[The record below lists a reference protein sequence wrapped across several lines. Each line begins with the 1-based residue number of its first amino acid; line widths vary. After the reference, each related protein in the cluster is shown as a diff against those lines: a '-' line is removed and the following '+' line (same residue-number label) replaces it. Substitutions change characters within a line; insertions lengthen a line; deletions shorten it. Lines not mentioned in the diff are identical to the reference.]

1 MGPWGCQRIRVGWVL
16 LSPAKIQLRGHGCGT
31 RFCMSNK
38 PTATRACWAY
48 FSLSK
53 SSPQCGA
60 LYSTTVSFT
69 TSIVGIFSSNLAQD
83 QFSQTLS
90 PQLTGLK
97 KSNAQNQDTV

>member
-1 MGPWGCQRIRVGWVL
+1 MG
-16 LSPAKIQLRGHGCGT
+16 
-31 RFCMSNK
+31 NK

-48 FSLSK
+48 FSLRK

-60 LYSTTVSFT
+60 LYPTTVSFI
-69 TSIVGIFSSNLAQD
+69 TSTVGIFSSNLAQD

-97 KSNAQNQDTV
+97 KSYAQNQDTV